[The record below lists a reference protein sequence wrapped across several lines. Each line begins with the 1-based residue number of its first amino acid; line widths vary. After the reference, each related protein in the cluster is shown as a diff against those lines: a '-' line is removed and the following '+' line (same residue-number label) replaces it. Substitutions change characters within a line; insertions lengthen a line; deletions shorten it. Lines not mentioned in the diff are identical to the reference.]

1 MVNGRGPHSEED
13 LSRLMMVIVM
23 WRIAL
28 GFMKHVP
35 QFLACTNFF
44 LLVAAWLWCSFDFSG
59 MAFCLCICKPPFWHK
74 VFV

>member
-44 LLVAAWLWCSFDFSG
+44 FASG
-59 MAFCLCICKPPFWHK
+59 CLAVVLI
-74 VFV
+74 